1 MWQLKNHGLIDHM
14 TLMLNSN
21 VEDGDSSVL
30 KFGSW
35 DKSALKAGETLKNF
49 KTKDSTSWAVTAN
62 NFLLDGLSYVS
73 GVIKDID
80 FSPHLPYLYLPNGD
94 WTHFAFKMGEKYPD
108 IDCSYGNNY
117 CRWSKPCSSVSRK
130 SMPMEFNLL
139 DTDSNYR
146 MKVDLNKM
154 FIDGDNFGEQTG

>member
-1 MWQLKNHGLIDHM
+1 
-14 TLMLNSN
+14 
-21 VEDGDSSVL
+21 
-30 KFGSW
+30 
-35 DKSALKAGETLKNF
+35 
-49 KTKDSTSWAVTAN
+49 
-62 NFLLDGLSYVS
+62 
-73 GVIKDID
+73 
-80 FSPHLPYLYLPNGD
+80 
-94 WTHFAFKMGEKYPD
+94 MGEKYPD